1 VIDVILTCLAAA
13 TSTNTLEQELAL
25 IVAGRGGL
33 PSLAQVQEAA
43 VAALALTDAE
53 EVEAWSSRARLRGLA
68 PTVDARFGTTTD
80 LDVRGEVDGEGWT
93 RVGRGLGL
101 DVSTRFNLGDL
112 VFSDQELRAV
122 ESVWPG
128 PPRSASLGSG
138 RPGST
143 FRGSPFAR
151 GASATKRRSSIGGR
165 SPRWAAPGGD
175 GRAPGWPS
183 GEEVMNRRSLS
194 GFLVLATSCF
204 GLPEAPPPSVSE
216 VPPPVEVPPPLDVVP
231 AGPPQWWVR
240 APAPGRTAPTNL
252 RWLYAEAQPT
262 PIGDPVALRLIGE
275 GGAIEARWFDGR
287 GGKSWRRFNR
297 RPDRAE
303 ASVPTPPINSA
314 VKGRCSICPS

>member
-112 VFSDQELRAV
+112 VFSDQELRASR
-122 ESVWPG
+122 ERLA
-128 PPRSASLGSG
+128 RSAAIRLARERATRIYFQRVANLLEVRA
-138 RPGST
+138 RPNAAALLEA
-143 FRGSPFAR
+143 AR
-151 GASATKRRSSIGGR
+151 LDGLLQAVTGGR
-165 SPRWAAPGGD
+165 LVGPR
-175 GRAPGWPS
+175 
-183 GEEVMNRRSLS
+183 E
-194 GFLVLATSCF
+194 
-204 GLPEAPPPSVSE
+204 
-216 VPPPVEVPPPLDVVP
+216 
-231 AGPPQWWVR
+231 
-240 APAPGRTAPTNL
+240 
-252 RWLYAEAQPT
+252 
-262 PIGDPVALRLIGE
+262 
-275 GGAIEARWFDGR
+275 
-287 GGKSWRRFNR
+287 K
-297 RPDRAE
+297 
-303 ASVPTPPINSA
+303 
-314 VKGRCSICPS
+314 K